1 MPDAIEELS
10 HPRKAKK
17 DFVAYLRHELFT
29 LNFYRTHM
37 LYFIAVIAVSSVIV
51 YGAGIASGPKEYGF
65 AHLTYIDALFL
76 CTSAMTTTG
85 RIYTR
90 MVKSHAN

>member
-1 MPDAIEELS
+1 MPDAVEELS
-10 HPRKAKK
+10 HPRKAKN
-17 DFVAYLRHELFT
+17 DFIAYLRREVFT

-37 LYFIAVIAVSSVIV
+37 LYFVAVIAVSSVIV

-65 AHLTYIDALFL
+65 AHLRYIDALFL

-85 RIYTR
+85 KYHAR
-90 MVKSHAN
+90 MFNSHAN